1 MQHRTKKKGFTLI
14 ELLVALA
21 VTSIVLTAVAA
32 LTYAVGSAN
41 NASDDTSTKQAQMR
55 YAGLRISELIKYC
68 KLICRVSEQDLA
80 VWLADDND
88 DGHINALEL
97 VYLETGNDKDYIRL
111 LEFSTDS
118 SLLQAYV
125 ISPASIQD
133 GSAKTWLKT
142 NCQQSYTLMVPQCS
156 NVDFSVDT
164 QPPQTRFVSISF
176 DLEENSAVHNYK
188 IDAGLRSWAGYL
200 LDGSGNIVSDD
211 D

>member
-1 MQHRTKKKGFTLI
+1 MQHRTKKKGFTLV

-21 VTSIVLTAVAA
+21 VMSIVLTAVAA

-41 NASDDTSTKQAQMR
+41 NASDDTSTKQAQLR
-55 YAGLRISELIKYC
+55 YAALRISELIKYC

-88 DGHINALEL
+88 DGHINAPEL

-111 LEFSTDS
+111 VEFPTDS
-118 SLLQAYV
+118 NEL
-125 ISPASIQD
+125 ISPDSIQD
-133 GSAKTWLKT
+133 GSARTWLKT
-142 NCQQSYTLMVPQCS
+142 LCQENYTLMVPQCS
-156 NVDFSVDT
+156 NVEFSVDT

-176 DLEENSAVHNYK
+176 DLEECSTVHNYK